1 MLTYPP
7 PSGPV
12 CDKTFSRAQHTVR
25 HLRTHTGEKPY
36 GQSRS
41 LGPLRRRRMGLSSS
55 V

>member
-36 GQSRS
+36 GQCR
-41 LGPLRRRRMGLSSS
+41 PLARALRADRG
-55 V
+55 